1 MAADITAREPNR
13 GADMGREYWDGC
25 PFHATGQCPQQLAID
40 RISLIP
46 QLLPP
51 LEIEAARTVC
61 DKCGQRLGEKRK
73 HARTKRPLEVTLSK
87 GGLPPIQG
95 DIVNISR
102 GGALL
107 KVREWGRFTAG
118 EKVRVT
124 IYPPHSSSSTTP
136 AWGIRVLGLI
146 KRVEA
151 KERILAIE
159 FLEEII
165 R

>member
-25 PFHATGQCPQQLAID
+25 PFHATGQCPQHLAID

-46 QLLPP
+46 QLLSPV
-51 LEIEAARTVC
+51 EIEAARTVC

-87 GGLPPIQG
+87 GDLPPIQG

-107 KVREWGRFTAG
+107 KVRDWAQFTAG
-118 EKVRVT
+118 EEVRLT
-124 IYPPHSSSSTTP
+124 IYPPHSSSSATP
-136 AWGIRVLGLI
+136 TWGIRLLGLI

-151 KERILAIE
+151 KERKLAIA
-159 FLEEII
+159 FLEESD

>member
-1 MAADITAREPNR
+1 MDKAH
-13 GADMGREYWDGC
+13 WDGC

-61 DKCGQRLGEKRK
+61 EKCGKRLGEKRRD
-73 HARTKRPLEVTLSK
+73 ARTKRPLQFALSK
-87 GGLPPIQG
+87 GDLPPIQG
-95 DIVNISR
+95 DIINVSR

-107 KVREWGRFTAG
+107 KVKDWIRFTPG
-118 EKVRVT
+118 EKVRLE
-124 IYPPHSSSSTTP
+124 IHSAHLSVSKTP
-136 AWGIRVLGLI
+136 TQGIRLLGLI
-146 KRVEA
+146 TRVEA
-151 KERILAIE
+151 KEQTLAIA
-159 FLEEII
+159 FVEEND